1 VPVIPEILRESMT
14 WLIALGA
21 YLAAF
26 ALFLLWWAR
35 LPQ

>member
-1 VPVIPEILRESMT
+1 MT

-26 ALFLLWWAR
+26 TLFLYWWAR
-35 LPQ
+35 LPQHPETRTR

>member
-1 VPVIPEILRESMT
+1 MMPRVLGDSMT
-14 WLIALGA
+14 WLIALAA

-35 LPQ
+35 LPG